1 MPSKQDFDWRKEEGT
16 IKAWAL
22 VVGKESTVRAVVELL
37 KINNKLD
44 PILLLGWGGR
54 YNPCASSGGE
64 PFTGNIKSQVG
75 EQSSFSLR

>member
-44 PILLLGWGGR
+44 PILLLGWGGGIIR
-54 YNPCASSGGE
+54 VLPAAG
-64 PFTGNIKSQVG
+64 
-75 EQSSFSLR
+75 SLSPAT